1 MTFDYPVILFLLLI
15 FAPILIFEIISR
27 KKRLKLSRELEN
39 KIFLSGVFF
48 KLFLAFTIIALAGPR
63 WGTGYAP
70 SEYRRGLDIVFAIDI
85 SRSMDLYDAQP
96 GRSVSRLERG
106 VTIAQE
112 TIAAVS
118 GARFAAAVGRGN
130 GYLAVPLTFDNEAAL
145 AFLESIGASSITGR
159 STNLESLINAA
170 ATAFQNTSAARKVI
184 VLISDGE
191 AHSGVIRNAVLNC
204 AKEGIILN
212 TIAVGS
218 DDGRQIPERS
228 DDRDSRLVYSRR
240 DAAVMRT
247 AAERTGGVYI
257 DGIREDASSDLS
269 SHLLSYSKEIDIK
282 QTDVTDGKKEQKQRR
297 TLFVVF
303 ALILY
308 AASKFITRTN
318 TLFNFKLPFLSML
331 FILIV
336 FTSCSDG
343 KLLLLEANYLISRG
357 RHNEAINLY
366 LEALNYEEASP
377 YAEYGLGLTLYSLDE
392 GDNAL
397 KRYANSQILLETF
410 SPNEHREL
418 RYRNH
423 YNSGIVF
430 FEEGDFQSAATAFR
444 EALRTD
450 PKRIEAKRNLELSLI
465 SLTIESNRQN
475 PTQERQE
482 QREILFDYL
491 RYEEQEKWKSKEW
504 APEEDFTGLDY

>member
-1 MTFDYPVILFLLLI
+1 MTFDHPVILFSLLI
-15 FAPILIFEIISR
+15 FIPIFVFDIIAR
-27 KKRLKLSRELEN
+27 KKRLKLSKELEN
-39 KIFLSGVFF
+39 KIFLSDMFF
-48 KLFLAFTIIALAGPR
+48 RLFLALTVIALAGPR
-63 WGTGYAP
+63 WGTGSAP
-70 SEYRRGLDIVFAIDI
+70 SEYRRGIDIVFAIDI
-85 SRSMDLYDAQP
+85 SRSMDLLDGQQGA
-96 GRSVSRLERG
+96 SVSRLARG

-112 TIAAVS
+112 TIASVS
-118 GARFAAAVGRGN
+118 GARFAAAIGRGS
-130 GYLAVPLTFDNEAAL
+130 GYLAVPLTFDNEAIL
-145 AFLESIGASSITGR
+145 VFLESIGVSSITGR
-159 STNLESLINAA
+159 STNLESLIKAA
-170 ATAFQNTSAARKVI
+170 STAFQNTSAARKVI

-191 AHSGVIRNAVLNC
+191 AHSGVMRNAIVNC
-204 AKEGIILN
+204 AREGIIIN
-212 TIAVGS
+212 TVAVGS
-218 DDGRQIPERS
+218 DDGRQIPERP
-228 DDRDSRLVYSRR
+228 DDRESRLVYSRR

-247 AAERTGGVYI
+247 AAERTGGIYI
-257 DGIREDASSDLS
+257 DGGREDASSNLS
-269 SHLLSYSKEIDIK
+269 SGLLSYSKEIDIA
-282 QTDVTDGKKEQKQRR
+282 QTDVIDGKKEQKQRR
-297 TLFVVF
+297 TLFIVF

-318 TLFNFKLPFLSML
+318 TLFNFRLPFLSMI
-331 FILIV
+331 FVMIV

-357 RHNEAINLY
+357 RHNEAIALY
-366 LEALNYEEASP
+366 LEALNHKEASA

-397 KRYANSQILLETF
+397 KRYANSQILLEMF

-430 FEEGDFQSAATAFR
+430 FEEGDYNSAASAFK

-475 PTQERQE
+475 STQERQE
-482 QREILFDYL
+482 QRDILFDYL

-504 APEEDFTGLDY
+504 TPEEDFTGLDY